1 MHSRDGSL
9 HTIIRNNNLQTETSG
24 RTANVIQSN
33 IQWTSDCSFYL
44 YNRCL
49 LRGSDSLNFDFV
61 YDTLY
66 NVITEANNSWE
77 TITST
82 YHDSTFV
89 TNYFKLDTTKMYT
102 DLQDME
108 QFKEY
113 KGGQSSGTFS
123 TYNYVISCVQHPVDK
138 SKYLMAFEEALL
150 VGATT
155 KYKLLDY
162 IFCTLDSNLR
172 IATVNCRYDDLYD
185 KEVVALYYSNNKKGE
200 AIIIKSWRFSKA
212 ALKIVEL
219 PVQEVKYKESDKYLI
234 IWDEQILEK
243 E

>member
-9 HTIIRNNNLQTETSG
+9 HTIIRHDNIQTETSG
-24 RTANVIQSN
+24 RTANIIQSN
-33 IQWTSDCSFYL
+33 IQWTSDCSFIL
-44 YNRCL
+44 YDRCL

-66 NVITEANNSWE
+66 NVITEVNDYWE

-89 TNYFKLDTTKMYT
+89 TNYFRLDTTKMYT
-102 DLQDME
+102 DLQDLE

-113 KGGQSSGTFS
+113 KGGQSTATFS

-138 SKYLMAFEEALL
+138 SKYLMAFEEAAF
-150 VGATT
+150 VGTAT

-162 IFCTLDSNLR
+162 IFCTLDSSLK
-172 IATVNCRYDDLYD
+172 IATVNCRYDDMYD
-185 KEVVALYYSNNKKGE
+185 KEVVAMYYSNNKKGE
-200 AIIIKSWRFSKA
+200 AMVIRSWRFSKA

-219 PVQEVKYKESDKYLI
+219 PVQRVKYKESDKYLI
-234 IWDEQILEK
+234 IWDEKVLEK